1 MPAQIETN
9 GRLPVLKNDAG
20 SDHEDGE
27 TRHEYDDAGDQIA
40 GQLEEQLVGSL
51 MLGIVHCRVPFGS
64 VDAHS
69 TPLLTPG
76 LLLSPA
82 TYHKALKGRNV

>member
-9 GRLPVLKNDAG
+9 GRKNDAG

-27 TRHEYDDAGDQIA
+27 TRHEYD
-40 GQLEEQLVGSL
+40 GQLEEPLVGSL

>member
-1 MPAQIETN
+1 
-9 GRLPVLKNDAG
+9 
-20 SDHEDGE
+20 
-27 TRHEYDDAGDQIA
+27 
-40 GQLEEQLVGSL
+40 